1 MPARAFARLL
11 GLGMLLSMGCSASAP
26 DALPDTSAQQAIV
39 RQYLDRLAAGRYADA
54 WELLAPRRQRR
65 DSLGQFEAAWRSRG
79 KIATYGVPMVW
90 PAAVD
95 EVRAEF
101 LVRRPSGTGGRER
114 WSFLL
119 VLEKGGWRIAEE
131 CGPDRPEAQQPVG
144 SPLEVARQFV
154 IDGYG
159 PFWLGTLEVLA
170 EDQFEDGRTVVFR
183 VLNPLVAPG
192 EGPQP
197 TAILLF
203 VRPSGAG
210 WTMVGGGA
218 IGTIAPMDR
227 YAVSC
232 AWTWLRFAGAQ
243 PGESMTA
250 AFYCTVED
258 SRVATLELERVDGGV
273 QRAPVS
279 GRRAVVFPY
288 AWDRERPWPA
298 QQPRGIRL
306 FDAVGHVL
314 DLPTSPVAGQKQ

>member
-1 MPARAFARLL
+1 MLERAFARLL
-11 GLGMLLSMGCSASAP
+11 GLGLLLSMSCSPSAP
-26 DALPDTSAQQAIV
+26 DALPDTSAQRAV
-39 RQYLDRLAAGRYADA
+39 VCQYLNLLATQRLVDA
-54 WELLAPRRQRR
+54 WELLAPQRQQRG
-65 DSLGQFEAAWRSRG
+65 SLGQFEAAWRSRG
-79 KIATYGVPMVW
+79 KIATDGGLMVW

-95 EVRAEF
+95 EMRAEF
-101 LVRRPSGTGGRER
+101 LVTRPGGTGARER
-114 WSFLL
+114 CSFFV
-119 VLEKGGWRIAEE
+119 VLDKGGWRIAEE
-131 CGPDRPEAQQPVG
+131 RGPDRPEVQQPVD

-159 PFWLGTLEVLA
+159 PIWLETLEVLA

-183 VLNPLVAPG
+183 MLNPLIAPG
-192 EGPQP
+192 KGPQP

-210 WTMVGGGA
+210 WTMSGGGA

-250 AFYCTVED
+250 AFYCTVENPQ
-258 SRVATLELERVDGGV
+258 VATLELERLDGGV
-273 QRAPVS
+273 QRASVS
-279 GRRAVVFPY
+279 GRRAVVFPH

-306 FDAVGHVL
+306 FDAAGQAL